1 MFISNHR
8 ATFHLWRKEN
18 LLRHQ
23 KVLNYYENDCLQNF
37 LLIFVSLLT
46 GLYKQLE
53 MLSIQKIG
61 LNEQI
66 VKVLTK

>member
-1 MFISNHR
+1 MVKYQVS
-8 ATFHLWRKEN
+8 K
-18 LLRHQ
+18 
-23 KVLNYYENDCLQNF
+23 YYENDCLQNF
-37 LLIFVSLLT
+37 LLLFVSLLT

>member
-37 LLIFVSLLT
+37 LLLFVSLLT

>member
-1 MFISNHR
+1 MLISNHR

-37 LLIFVSLLT
+37 LLLFVSLLT

>member
-8 ATFHLWRKEN
+8 ATFHLWRKEH

-37 LLIFVSLLT
+37 LLLFVSLLT